1 MAGKSL
7 QIHHLRYAYMLA
19 LQKDAESFLKPD
31 APVVFDLT
39 FDVPHSDGGMTWLPL
54 SRPFRPHQPYP
65 IIPRPLAWAEGCRPF
80 GPRNQRR
87 NSPRDAAA
95 AATPVTAGWVSA
107 TSPRCT
113 VMVRRLTVS
122 PASTVYRWA
131 QVSSVGASARHG
143 GAQVGSGVVG
153 AAGGRSGRPLLHA
166 WRPSGARRNGDA
178 VRNPLYVVQ
187 PGTIPTP
194 IPTPIASQLLSSHHL
209 RS

>member
-65 IIPRPLAWAEGCRPF
+65 IIARPLAWAEGCRPF

-95 AATPVTAGWVSA
+95 AATPIRQAHGLRQGR
-107 TSPRCT
+107 PPGD
-113 VMVRRLTVS
+113 
-122 PASTVYRWA
+122 PARPGRIGIGT
-131 QVSSVGASARHG
+131 ASASLIP
-143 GAQVGSGVVG
+143 VGPA
-153 AAGGRSGRPLLHA
+153 AAGGWAEPCFPL
-166 WRPSGARRNGDA
+166 RQSPSPSPPVAVSPSRRLA
-178 VRNPLYVVQ
+178 V
-187 PGTIPTP
+187 
-194 IPTPIASQLLSSHHL
+194 S
-209 RS
+209 